1 MREQKD
7 AAKYREDAIAAE
19 SSERW
24 TLAAEAWERVLQ
36 VVPDDTGALR
46 GRASALE
53 RARAPMSALDAWTRL
68 LDLEPEAA
76 DARKAQARN
85 LVAVG
90 RYDLC
95 LHALEPLLEAHPES
109 GELIELRA
117 RALSGLGRYS
127 QAADAWALV
136 PPSHPERHKPSSQPH
151 AERQRDLRAAEADH
165 SSLWPEPDLSV
176 EAGPDEAVR
185 AWEWGRALVREDR
198 MEAAVEAFQQSIE
211 AAPEWLEPARAL
223 AVACERQGDFD
234 AALKAWNH
242 VLDLQ
247 PNDSEALAGA
257 AEAQRGLNQ
266 HAEAA
271 ALYDRLLGSWPQDA
285 FAARGRALAALALG
299 QHDVARAWFDRSLEL
314 EPSSAL
320 ANEGLMLA
328 RTREEDPGEFAAR
341 PQSTA
346 DRDRVR
352 GWLVAGRRAARIGD
366 LDEARRL
373 LQRATSARP
382 DLVEGWVLLG
392 HVSMHLR
399 NASDASL
406 AYEAALRH
414 DPTRLDA
421 AAWRAHALR
430 LSGDVDAALAAANGL
445 VRAASSHGVA
455 QAARAHA
462 LCEVGRWD
470 EAVDAYEAAR
480 SAGFD
485 DPSAFLGHARS
496 LEHTG
501 RRTEATALIE
511 ELAAR
516 WPDHPALQPRP
527 TTGSRRDPRNR
538 STQDRA
544 RAATEVERGRTYYK
558 DRRYEAAARCFQR
571 ALNIDPSYA
580 EAALRLGMAWE
591 DGRQY
596 RRAIEAYERCL
607 SIDPAHYQAA
617 TNIGEALRKAERYE
631 EAIGAYDRALALKS
645 DYLYALAGRAEC
657 MRMLGDYDGSLT
669 WFDKALAVGPRHAFA
684 VQGKAAAL
692 NALNRYEQAL
702 PLWEKALEIEPN
714 SAFAREGKLACEAQ
728 IAPGDEPTEESAT
741 PTLDEQ
747 GRDLTELASTGQL
760 PPIVGRDQEIRAVM
774 KTLVRRLKANPL
786 LLGDPGV
793 GKTAVVE
800 GLAQRLVGDDAPDR
814 LKGLRIIELSMG
826 SLVAGTKYRGT
837 FEERLKEIIKEA
849 RETPGIVLFIDEIHT
864 LVGAGRTEGGSLD
877 AANILKPALARG
889 EITVIG
895 ATTMAEYRRHFE
907 SDSALDRRFQPIQVD
922 EPSEDATVHLLR
934 EVVHV
939 YEAHHE
945 VEVDP
950 DALRACARMGVRFI
964 PERRLPDKALD
975 LLDEACAEAS
985 LAGSTRVTATTVAAI
1000 VSERTGIPVHDL
1012 TAEERDRIQRIE
1024 MFLGERVK
1032 GQDEA
1037 ISELANAVRLARS
1050 GLRDPTR
1057 PRGVFLFVGGSGVGK
1072 TELARSLADFLF
1084 PEGDAL
1090 IKLDMSEFSDK
1101 FTGSRLLGAPPGYA
1115 GHGEEGQLTGPLRRR
1130 PYAVVLLDEF
1140 EKAHQDV
1147 RAMFLSLFDEGV
1159 VSDAEGRKVHAREA
1173 FFILT
1178 TNAGTERTGGRVGF
1192 AGDAARA
1199 RRDEALEAV
1208 KRAFRP
1214 ELINRFDDVI
1224 VFDPL
1229 SEESLRDIVEL
1240 NLHKLAGRAADNGV
1254 VLTWDPE
1261 VAALCAKHQS
1271 QASYGARP
1279 ALRAIDELIAEPLGR
1294 RILSS
1299 SGRTALH
1306 AVVRDDAVAFEEL
1319 APGDPAPQGK
1329 QAEPV

>member
-1 MREQKD
+1 MREPND
-7 AAKYREDAIAAE
+7 ATKHRDDAIAAE
-19 SSERW
+19 SAERW
-24 TLAAEAWERVLQ
+24 TLAAEAWRQVLEIAT
-36 VVPDDTGALR
+36 DDTDALR
-46 GRASALE
+46 GLARAYE
-53 RARAPMSALDAWTRL
+53 RARAPMSALDIWSRL
-68 LDLEPEAA
+68 LDLDPTE
-76 DARKAQARN
+76 DVRVAQARA
-85 LVAVG
+85 LVRVG
-90 RYDLC
+90 RFPL
-95 LHALEPLLEAHPES
+95 ALQCIDPLLELQP
-109 GELIELRA
+109 GDLGLLELRA
-117 RALSGLGRYS
+117 RALNGLGRYT
-127 QAADAWALV
+127 QAADAWAAV
-136 PPSHPERHKPSSQPH
+136 PAAHPERHKPSAQPH
-151 AERQRDLRAAEADH
+151 AERQRDYRGAEADH
-165 SSLWPEPDLSV
+165 GVLWPEPDVSGLDQ
-176 EAGPDEAVR
+176 PDEAVR

-198 MEAAVEAFQQSIE
+198 LDAAIE
-211 AAPEWLEPARAL
+211 SFSAALEHTPDWLEPARSL
-223 AVACERQGDFD
+223 AVACERSGDRE
-234 AALKAWNH
+234 AALEAWER
-242 VLDLQ
+242 VLEHQ
-247 PNDSEALAGA
+247 PNDSEALTGA
-257 AEAQRGLNQ
+257 AEAMRGL
-266 HAEAA
+266 ERFGDAA
-271 ALYDRLLGSWPQDA
+271 GLYDRLLGRWPQDA

-299 QHDVARAWFDRSLEL
+299 QRDVARAWFDRALEL
-314 EPSSAL
+314 EPSSAG
-320 ANEGLMLA
+320 AKEGLQ
-328 RTREEDPGEFAAR
+328 AAR
-341 PQSTA
+341 DEEAPSPDLLLRAQSTA

-352 GWLVAGRRAARIGD
+352 GWLVAGRRAAFTGD

-382 DLVEGWVLLG
+382 DLVDGWVLLG
-392 HVSMHLR
+392 HVSMRLR

-421 AAWRAHALR
+421 ASWRAHALR
-430 LSGDVDAALAAANGL
+430 LSGEVDAALAAANGL
-445 VRAASSHGVA
+445 VRAAGSHGVA

-470 EAVDAYEAAR
+470 EAVEAYDAAR
-480 SAGFD
+480 QAGFD
-485 DPSAFLGHARS
+485 DPSLYLGHARA

-501 RRTEATALIE
+501 RRTEASALTD
-511 ELAAR
+511 ELALR
-516 WPDHPALQPRP
+516 WPDHPALMAEPS
-527 TTGSRRDPRNR
+527 GSPRRDPKSR

-544 RAATEVERGRTYYK
+544 RAASEVERGRTYYK

-617 TNIGEALRKAERYE
+617 TNIGEALRKAERYD

-657 MRMLGDYDGSLT
+657 MRMLGDYEGSLT

-692 NALNRYEQAL
+692 NALNRYDQAL

-728 IAPGDEPTEESAT
+728 IAPGDETVDESPT

-747 GRDLTELASTGQL
+747 GRDLTSLALTGQL

-800 GLAQRLVGDDAPDR
+800 GLAQRLIGDDAPER
-814 LKGLRIIELSMG
+814 LANLRIIELSMG

-907 SDSALDRRFQPIQVD
+907 ADSALDRRFQPIQVD
-922 EPSEDATVHLLR
+922 EPTEDATVHLLS

-939 YEAHHE
+939 YEGHHGVK
-945 VEVDP
+945 VEP
-950 DALRACARMGVRFI
+950 DALRACARMGIRFI

-985 LAGSTRVTATTVAAI
+985 LSGIQTVTGGTVAHI

-1012 TAEERDRIQRIE
+1012 TAEERERIQQIE

-1032 GQDEA
+1032 GQNHA
-1037 ISELANAVRLARS
+1037 IEELANAVRLARS
-1050 GLRDPTR
+1050 GLRDPSR
-1057 PRGVFLFVGGSGVGK
+1057 PRGVFLFVGGSGIGK
-1072 TELARSLADFLF
+1072 TELARSLSDFLF

-1192 AGDAARA
+1192 AGDAAK
-1199 RRDEALEAV
+1199 RRREEALEAV

-1229 SEESLRDIVEL
+1229 EEQALEDIVEL
-1240 NLHKLAGRAADNGV
+1240 NLHRLAGRAADNGV
-1254 VLTWDPE
+1254 VFSWDPE
-1261 VAALCAKHQS
+1261 VAKLCAQHQAT
-1271 QASYGARP
+1271 ASYGARP
-1279 ALRAIDELIAEPLGR
+1279 ALRAIDELVAEPLGR
-1294 RILSS
+1294 HILTRN
-1299 SGRTALH
+1299 GRMALH
-1306 AVVRDDAVAFEEL
+1306 AVVREGEIAFEEL
-1319 APGDPAPQGK
+1319 APGDNAQGR